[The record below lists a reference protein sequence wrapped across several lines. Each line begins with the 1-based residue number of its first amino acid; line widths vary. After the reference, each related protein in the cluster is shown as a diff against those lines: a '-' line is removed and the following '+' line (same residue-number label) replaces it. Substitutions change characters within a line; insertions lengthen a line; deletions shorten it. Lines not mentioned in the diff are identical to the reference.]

1 MLLKILLKNFR
12 SSLKDYL
19 LFFIHQS
26 LMVVIFFVMTFFYR
40 IAFKVSEMDDV
51 SSLASFIYAAVV
63 IVVIITLVST
73 NMNLRNYLMIR
84 NKDYN
89 FLAILGIRPQMLY
102 LLICVEFAMGS
113 LLAILVGLLGGS
125 FCVLGIANLLGKAGF
140 QNDILLVSIWNYL
153 NSSFIFIVIIGICIA
168 GNGRYFS
175 RSSNKASSESAIEW
189 ESYKAYDLTF
199 LLIGCLIIIGILISL
214 WFYYSVLNS
223 LISMM
228 LLVVSACLIVFS
240 GSRFIFK
247 KMRKNKK
254 WYYLNLLTCN
264 RMMYQFNKNKKLLFT
279 IFSLNFLI
287 FYLMGSIT
295 ASYGTLI
302 NAEDQKSYPY
312 DIIAISEI
320 KMDENIIN
328 ESGIAAFETVPI
340 LPVYDSNDNREPR
353 YWGISLNSYYKLTGK
368 EEALGGN
375 EIILV
380 SQQVETQN
388 SATAA
393 ATTAMKRA
401 LTIAGSSSNYQ
412 IQKYFQEIIFGKIS
426 NKNLNNIIVFSDEE
440 FQQKYFDTN
449 NETTLFLGEIPMNF
463 DKNAFDQSNLLVTV
477 YKQDL
482 LQQTKNENQMM
493 FLIFVLLG
501 LIMMIQLGSSLY
513 FRFFT
518 DKNQFLE
525 DARFL
530 KQFGMTNKRIKKI
543 YTKETAMLM
552 FLPIVT
558 SFLWSGFFFCAEMKF
573 QNVDFVENSGLFMA
587 FGICYFLIELAFY
600 KILERQLVSH
610 VSCG

>member
-1 MLLKILLKNFR
+1 MLLKILFKNFR

-26 LMVVIFFVMTFFYR
+26 LMVVIFFVMTFFFR
-40 IAFKVSEMDDV
+40 IAVKVSEMDHV
-51 SSLASFIYAAVV
+51 SSLASFIYVAVV
-63 IVVIITLVST
+63 IVLIITLVST

-84 NKDYN
+84 NKDYH

-102 LLICVEFAMGS
+102 LLLCVEFAMGS

-125 FCVLGIANLLGKAGF
+125 FCVLGIADLLGKAGF
-140 QNDILLVSIWNYL
+140 QNDSLLVSIWNYL
-153 NSSFIFIVIIGICIA
+153 NSSFIFIVIIGICMA
-168 GNGRYFS
+168 SNRRYFR
-175 RSSNKASSESAIEW
+175 RSGNKANYESPIEW
-189 ESYKAYDLTF
+189 ESYKAYDLNF
-199 LLIGCLIIIGILISL
+199 LLIGCLMIIGILVSL

-228 LLVVSACLIVFS
+228 LLVGSACLIVFS
-240 GSRFIFK
+240 GSRFFFK
-247 KMRKNKK
+247 KMRKNKNL
-254 WYYLNLLTCN
+254 YYKNLLTFN
-264 RMMYQFNKNKKLLFT
+264 RMMYKFNKNKKLLFT

-302 NAEDQKSYPY
+302 NADDQESYPY
-312 DIIAISEI
+312 DIIAISEL
-320 KMDENIIN
+320 KMDENVIN
-328 ESGIAAFETVPI
+328 ESGITAFETIPI
-340 LPVYDSNDNREPR
+340 LPVYDSNDNREPH

-368 EEALGGN
+368 EEALAGN
-375 EIILV
+375 EIILI
-380 SQQVETQN
+380 SQQEGAQN
-388 SATAA
+388 S

-440 FQQKYFDTN
+440 FQQKYFNAN
-449 NETTLFLGEIPMNF
+449 NETTLFLGEIPINF
-463 DKNAFDQSNLLVTV
+463 DKAAFDQRDLLAMV

-482 LQQTKNENQMM
+482 LQQIKNENQMM
-493 FLIFVLLG
+493 FLIFALLG
-501 LIMMIQLGSSLY
+501 LTMMLQLGSSLY

-518 DKNQFLE
+518 DKNQFLA
-525 DARFL
+525 DTRCL
-530 KQFGMTNKRIKKI
+530 KQLGMTDKEVKKI
-543 YTKETAMLM
+543 YTKETTMLI

-587 FGICYFLIELAFY
+587 FGIGYFLIELTFY

>member
-1 MLLKILLKNFR
+1 MLLKILFKNFR

-26 LMVVIFFVMTFFYR
+26 LMVVIFFVMTFFFR
-40 IAFKVSEMDDV
+40 IAVKVSEMDHV
-51 SSLASFIYAAVV
+51 SSLASFIYVAVV
-63 IVVIITLVST
+63 IVIIITLVST

-84 NKDYN
+84 NKDYH
-89 FLAILGIRPQMLY
+89 FLEILGIRPQMLY
-102 LLICVEFAMGS
+102 LLLCVEFAMGS

-189 ESYKAYDLTF
+189 ESYKAYDLPF
-199 LLIGCLIIIGILISL
+199 LLIGGLMVIGILTNL

-228 LLVVSACLIVFS
+228 LLVGSACLIVFS

-254 WYYLNLLTCN
+254 WYYKNLLTSN
-264 RMMYQFNKNKKLLFT
+264 RMMYQFNKNKKLLYT

-295 ASYGTLI
+295 ASYGALI
-302 NAEDQKSYPY
+302 NAEDQASYPY
-312 DIIAISEI
+312 DIIAISEL

-328 ESGIAAFETVPI
+328 ESGITAFETVPI
-340 LPVYDSNDNREPR
+340 LPVYDSNDNREPH
-353 YWGISLNSYYKLTGK
+353 YWGISLNNYYKLTGK
-368 EEALGGN
+368 EEVLAGN
-375 EIILV
+375 EIILI
-380 SQQVETQN
+380 SQQEGAQN
-388 SATAA
+388 N
-393 ATTAMKRA
+393 ATTVMKRA
-401 LTIAGSSSNYQ
+401 LTMAGSSSNYQ

-440 FQQKYFDTN
+440 FQHKYFDAN
-449 NETTLFLGEIPMNF
+449 NETTLFLGEIPINF
-463 DKNAFDQSNLLVTV
+463 DKAAFDQSNLLVTA

-482 LQQTKNENQMM
+482 LQQIINENQMM
-493 FLIFVLLG
+493 FLIFILLG

-530 KQFGMTNKRIKKI
+530 KQLGMTNKEVKKI
-543 YTKETAMLM
+543 YTKETAMLI

-573 QNVDFVENSGLFMA
+573 QNVDFVENSRLFMA
-587 FGICYFLIELAFY
+587 FGISYFLIELAFY

>member
-1 MLLKILLKNFR
+1 
-12 SSLKDYL
+12 
-19 LFFIHQS
+19 
-26 LMVVIFFVMTFFYR
+26 
-40 IAFKVSEMDDV
+40 MDDV
-51 SSLASFIYAAVV
+51 SSLASFIYTAVV

-84 NKDYN
+84 NKDYD

-102 LLICVEFAMGS
+102 LLLCVEFAMGS

-125 FCVLGIANLLGKAGF
+125 FCVLGIADLLGKSGF
-140 QNDILLVSIWNYL
+140 QNDILMVSIWNYL
-153 NSSFIFIVIIGICIA
+153 NSSFIFIVIVGICMIV
-168 GNGRYFS
+168 NCRCFS
-175 RSSNKASSESAIEW
+175 RPGKKTNSESAMEW
-189 ESYKAYDLTF
+189 ESYKAYDLPF
-199 LLIGCLIIIGILISL
+199 LLIGGLLVIGILVNL

-228 LLVVSACLIVFS
+228 LLVGSACLIVFS

-254 WYYLNLLTCN
+254 WYYQNLLTSN

-302 NAEDQKSYPY
+302 NAEDQESYPY
-312 DIIAISEI
+312 DAVAISEL
-320 KMDENIIN
+320 KMDENRIN
-328 ESGIAAFETVPI
+328 QSGITAFETIPI
-340 LPVYDSNDNREPR
+340 LPVYDSNDNREPH
-353 YWGISLNSYYKLTGK
+353 YWGISLNSYFKLTGK

-375 EIILV
+375 EIILI
-380 SQQVETQN
+380 SQQEDVQN
-388 SATAA
+388 GVTAA

-440 FQQKYFDTN
+440 FQQQYSDAN
-449 NETTLFLGEIPMNF
+449 NEMTLFLGKISMNF
-463 DKNAFDQSNLLVTV
+463 DKTAFDQSNLLVTV
-477 YKQDL
+477 YKQDM
-482 LQQTKNENQMM
+482 LQQIKNENQIM
-493 FLIFVLLG
+493 FLIFILLG

-518 DKNQFLE
+518 DRNQFLA

-530 KQFGMTNKRIKKI
+530 KQLGMTDKGIKKI
-543 YTKETAMLM
+543 YTKETAMLI

-573 QNVDFVENSGLFMA
+573 QNVAFLENSGLFMA
-587 FGICYFLIELAFY
+587 FGISYFLIELAFY

-610 VSCG
+610 VSYG

>member
-26 LMVVIFFVMTFFYR
+26 LMVVIFFVMTFFFQ

-102 LLICVEFAMGS
+102 LLLCVEFAMGS

-125 FCVLGIANLLGKAGF
+125 FCVLGIADLLGKAGF
-140 QNDILLVSIWNYL
+140 QNDILLVTIWNYL
-153 NSSFIFIVIIGICIA
+153 NSSFIFIVIIGICMA
-168 GNGRYFS
+168 SNGRYFR
-175 RSSNKASSESAIEW
+175 RSANKANSESPIEW

-199 LLIGCLIIIGILISL
+199 LLIGCLIIIGILVSL

-228 LLVVSACLIVFS
+228 LLVGSACLIVFS
-240 GSRFIFK
+240 GSRFFFK
-247 KMRKNKK
+247 KMRKNKNL
-254 WYYLNLLTCN
+254 YYKNLLTFN
-264 RMMYQFNKNKKLLFT
+264 RMMYKFNKNKKLLFT

-295 ASYGTLI
+295 TSYGTLI
-302 NAEDQKSYPY
+302 NAEDQESYPY
-312 DIIAISEI
+312 DIIAISEL
-320 KMDENIIN
+320 KMVENVIN
-328 ESGIAAFETVPI
+328 ESGIIAFEAIPI
-340 LPVYDSNDNREPR
+340 LPVYDSSENREPH

-368 EEALGGN
+368 EEALVGN
-375 EIILV
+375 EIILI
-380 SQQVETQN
+380 SQQEGAQN
-388 SATAA
+388 S

-401 LTIAGSSSNYQ
+401 LTIAGNSSNYQ

-440 FQQKYFDTN
+440 FQQKYSDAN
-449 NETTLFLGEIPMNF
+449 NEMTLFLGKIPMNF
-463 DKNAFDQSNLLVTV
+463 DKKAFDQSNLLVTV
-477 YKQDL
+477 YKQDM
-482 LQQTKNENQMM
+482 LQQIKNENQMM

-525 DARFL
+525 DTRFL
-530 KQFGMTNKRIKKI
+530 KQLGMTDKRIKKI
-543 YTKETAMLM
+543 YTKETAMLI

-587 FGICYFLIELAFY
+587 FGIGYFLIELAFY

>member
-1 MLLKILLKNFR
+1 MLLKILFKNFR

-40 IAFKVSEMDDV
+40 IAFKVREMDNV
-51 SSLASFIYAAVV
+51 SSLASFIYVAVA

-102 LLICVEFAMGS
+102 LILCVEFAMGS
-113 LLAILVGLLGGS
+113 LLAILVGLLSGS
-125 FCVLGIANLLGKAGF
+125 FCVLGIANLLTKAGF

-153 NSSFIFIVIIGICIA
+153 NSSFIFIVIIVICIA
-168 GNGRYFS
+168 GNGKYFS
-175 RSSNKASSESAIEW
+175 RSGNKENSESTIEW
-189 ESYKAYDLTF
+189 ESYKAYDLPF
-199 LLIGCLIIIGILISL
+199 LLIGCLIVMGILVNL

-223 LISMM
+223 LISMV
-228 LLVVSACLIVFS
+228 LLVGSACLIVFS

-254 WYYLNLLTCN
+254 WYYQNLLTSN

-295 ASYGTLI
+295 SSYGALI
-302 NAEDQKSYPY
+302 NAEDQESYPY
-312 DIIAISEI
+312 DIIAISEL
-320 KMDENIIN
+320 KMDENVIN
-328 ESGIAAFETVPI
+328 ESGITAFETILI
-340 LPVYDSNDNREPR
+340 LPVYDSSDNSEPH
-353 YWGISLNSYYKLTGK
+353 YWGISLNSYYKLMGK
-368 EEALGGN
+368 EEALAGK
-375 EIILV
+375 EIILI
-380 SQQVETQN
+380 SQQEGAQN
-388 SATAA
+388 N
-393 ATTAMKRA
+393 ATTAMKRV

-440 FQQKYFDTN
+440 FQQKYSDSN
-449 NETTLFLGEIPMNF
+449 NEMTLFLGEIPMNF
-463 DKNAFDQSNLLVTV
+463 DKTAFDQSNLLVTV

-482 LQQTKNENQMM
+482 LQQIKNENQIM
-493 FLIFVLLG
+493 FLIFILLG

-518 DKNQFLE
+518 DRNQFLA

-530 KQFGMTNKRIKKI
+530 KQLGMTDKGIKKI
-543 YTKETAMLM
+543 YTKETAMLI

-573 QNVDFVENSGLFMA
+573 QNVDFLENSGLFMA
-587 FGICYFLIELAFY
+587 FGISYFLIELAFY

-610 VSCG
+610 VSYG

>member
-1 MLLKILLKNFR
+1 MLLKILFKNFR

-26 LMVVIFFVMTFFYR
+26 LMVVIFFVMTFFFR
-40 IAFKVSEMDDV
+40 IAFKVSEMDHV
-51 SSLASFIYAAVV
+51 SSLASFIYVAVV
-63 IVVIITLVST
+63 IVIIITLVST

-84 NKDYN
+84 NKDYH

-102 LLICVEFAMGS
+102 LLLCVEFAMGS

-125 FCVLGIANLLGKAGF
+125 FCVLGIADLLGKAGF
-140 QNDILLVSIWNYL
+140 QNEILLVSIWNYL

-175 RSSNKASSESAIEW
+175 RSGNKASSESVIEW
-189 ESYKAYDLTF
+189 EAYKAYDLPF
-199 LLIGCLIIIGILISL
+199 LLIGGLIVMGILVNL

-228 LLVVSACLIVFS
+228 LLVGSACLIVFS

-247 KMRKNKK
+247 KMRKSKK
-254 WYYLNLLTCN
+254 WYYKNLLTSN
-264 RMMYQFNKNKKLLFT
+264 RMMYQFSKNKKLLFT

-302 NAEDQKSYPY
+302 NAEEQESYPY
-312 DIIAISEI
+312 DIIAISEL
-320 KMDENIIN
+320 KMVENVIN
-328 ESGIAAFETVPI
+328 ESGIIAFEAIPI
-340 LPVYDSNDNREPR
+340 LPVYDSSENREPH

-368 EEALGGN
+368 EEALVGN
-375 EIILV
+375 EIILI
-380 SQQVETQN
+380 SQQEGAQN
-388 SATAA
+388 S

-401 LTIAGSSSNYQ
+401 LTIAGNSSNYQ

-440 FQQKYFDTN
+440 FQQKYFDAN
-449 NETTLFLGEIPMNF
+449 NETTLILGEIPINF
-463 DKNAFDQSNLLVTV
+463 DKAAFDQSNLLVTV
-477 YKQDL
+477 YKQDM
-482 LQQTKNENQMM
+482 LQQIKNENQMM
-493 FLIFVLLG
+493 FLIFILLG

-525 DARFL
+525 DTRFL
-530 KQFGMTNKRIKKI
+530 KQLGMTDKRIKKI
-543 YTKETAMLM
+543 YTKETAMLI

-587 FGICYFLIELAFY
+587 FGIGYFLIELVFY

>member
-1 MLLKILLKNFR
+1 
-12 SSLKDYL
+12 
-19 LFFIHQS
+19 
-26 LMVVIFFVMTFFYR
+26 
-40 IAFKVSEMDDV
+40 MDDV

-102 LLICVEFAMGS
+102 LLLCVEFAMGS

-125 FCVLGIANLLGKAGF
+125 FCVLGIADLLGKAGF
-140 QNDILLVSIWNYL
+140 QNDILLVTIWNYL
-153 NSSFIFIVIIGICIA
+153 NSSFIFIVIIGICMA
-168 GNGRYFS
+168 SNGRYFR
-175 RSSNKASSESAIEW
+175 RSANKANSESPIEW

-199 LLIGCLIIIGILISL
+199 LLIGCLIIIGILVSL

-228 LLVVSACLIVFS
+228 LLVGSACLIVFS
-240 GSRFIFK
+240 GSRFFFK
-247 KMRKNKK
+247 KMRKNKNL
-254 WYYLNLLTCN
+254 YYKNLLTFN
-264 RMMYQFNKNKKLLFT
+264 RMMYKFNKNKKLLFT

-295 ASYGTLI
+295 TSYGTLI
-302 NAEDQKSYPY
+302 NAEDQESYPY
-312 DIIAISEI
+312 DIIAISEL
-320 KMDENIIN
+320 KMVENVIN
-328 ESGIAAFETVPI
+328 ESGIIAFEAIPI
-340 LPVYDSNDNREPR
+340 LPVYDSSENREPH

-368 EEALGGN
+368 EEALVGN
-375 EIILV
+375 EIILI
-380 SQQVETQN
+380 SQQEGAQN
-388 SATAA
+388 S

-401 LTIAGSSSNYQ
+401 LTIAGNSSNYQ

-440 FQQKYFDTN
+440 FQQKYSDAN
-449 NETTLFLGEIPMNF
+449 NEMTLFLGKIPMNF
-463 DKNAFDQSNLLVTV
+463 DKKAFDQSNLLVTV
-477 YKQDL
+477 YKQDM
-482 LQQTKNENQMM
+482 LQQIKNENQMM

-525 DARFL
+525 DTRFL
-530 KQFGMTNKRIKKI
+530 KQLGMTDKRIKKI
-543 YTKETAMLM
+543 YTKETAMLI

-587 FGICYFLIELAFY
+587 FGIGYFLIELAFY

>member
-1 MLLKILLKNFR
+1 
-12 SSLKDYL
+12 
-19 LFFIHQS
+19 
-26 LMVVIFFVMTFFYR
+26 
-40 IAFKVSEMDDV
+40 MDHV
-51 SSLASFIYAAVV
+51 SSLASFIYVAVV
-63 IVVIITLVST
+63 IVIIITLVST

-84 NKDYN
+84 NKDYH

-102 LLICVEFAMGS
+102 LLLCVEFAMGS

-125 FCVLGIANLLGKAGF
+125 FCVLGIADLLGKAGF
-140 QNDILLVSIWNYL
+140 QNEILLVSIWNYL

-175 RSSNKASSESAIEW
+175 RSGNKASSESVIEW
-189 ESYKAYDLTF
+189 EAYKAYDLPF
-199 LLIGCLIIIGILISL
+199 LLIGGLIVMGILVNL

-228 LLVVSACLIVFS
+228 LLVGSACLIVFS

-247 KMRKNKK
+247 KMRKSKK
-254 WYYLNLLTCN
+254 WYYKNLLTSN
-264 RMMYQFNKNKKLLFT
+264 RMMYQFSKNKKLLFT

-302 NAEDQKSYPY
+302 NAEEQESYPY
-312 DIIAISEI
+312 DIIAISEL
-320 KMDENIIN
+320 KMVENVIN
-328 ESGIAAFETVPI
+328 ESGIIAFEAIPI
-340 LPVYDSNDNREPR
+340 LPVYDSSENREPH

-368 EEALGGN
+368 EEALVGN
-375 EIILV
+375 EIILI
-380 SQQVETQN
+380 SQQEGAQN
-388 SATAA
+388 S

-401 LTIAGSSSNYQ
+401 LTIAGNSSNYQ

-440 FQQKYFDTN
+440 FQQKYFDAN
-449 NETTLFLGEIPMNF
+449 NETTLILGEIPINF
-463 DKNAFDQSNLLVTV
+463 DKAAFDQSNLLVTV
-477 YKQDL
+477 YKQDM
-482 LQQTKNENQMM
+482 LQQIKNENQMM
-493 FLIFVLLG
+493 FLIFILLG

-525 DARFL
+525 DTRFL
-530 KQFGMTNKRIKKI
+530 KQLGMTDKRIKKI
-543 YTKETAMLM
+543 YTKETAMLI

-587 FGICYFLIELAFY
+587 FGIGYFLIELVFY